1 MLTSILYNDEIAPS
15 YYRMGLSWEEPSP
28 VQPGQ
33 FVMMRVSEG
42 IDPFLCRPF
51 GIYRLLK
58 GGEGAGEGELDGFEI
73 LYKVVGKGTLIMSRL
88 RRGGGVDV
96 FGPLGRGFPPVAGV
110 GRLLMVAGGV
120 GIVPFYLVAEG
131 LVASGREGKLL
142 FGGRCIDDLPG
153 LGDFKDLGLD
163 MAVAT
168 DDGTAG
174 VKGVVTALM
183 EDAVSDDTTVY
194 ACGPKGM
201 LKEVA
206 RIAGERG
213 VPCFV
218 SLDRRMACGMG
229 ACLGCAVKVRGTEGT
244 HGAGGGERV
253 DGEEIRTTPPPY
265 RMVCKDGPVFDAG
278 ELEWEEL

>member
-1 MLTSILYNDEIAPS
+1 MLTSILYNDEIAPT
-15 YYRMGLSWEEPSP
+15 YYRMGLSWNTPLP

-33 FVMMRVSEG
+33 FIMLRVSEG

-51 GIYRLLK
+51 GIYRLLRGEEG
-58 GGEGAGEGELDGFEI
+58 GGEALGFEI

-88 RRGGGVDV
+88 KRGERVDL
-96 FGPLGRGFPPVAGV
+96 FGPLGRGFPALTG
-110 GRLLMVAGGV
+110 GQKLLMIAGGV
-120 GIVPFYLVAEG
+120 GIVPFYMVAEA
-131 LVASGREGKLL
+131 LLASGGEGKLL
-142 FGGRCIDDLPG
+142 FGGRCADDLPG
-153 LGDFKDLGLD
+153 LADLKELGLD

-183 EDAVSDDTTVY
+183 EGEVLDDTTIY

-206 RIAGERG
+206 RIAAELE

-229 ACLGCAVKVRGTEGT
+229 ACLGCAVKVGGKERTQV
-244 HGAGGGERV
+244 AGGDRV
-253 DGEEIRTTPPPY
+253 VENEEIRTTPSPY
-265 RMVCKDGPVFDAG
+265 RMVCKDGPVFDAR
-278 ELEWEEL
+278 ELDWEVL